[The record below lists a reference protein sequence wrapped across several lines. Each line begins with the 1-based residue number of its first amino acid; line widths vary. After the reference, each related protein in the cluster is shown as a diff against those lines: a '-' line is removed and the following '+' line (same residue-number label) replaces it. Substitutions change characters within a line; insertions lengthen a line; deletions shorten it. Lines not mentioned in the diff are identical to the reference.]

1 MPEFR
6 IGHGYDVH
14 RLVEGR
20 RLVLGGVE
28 IPYIQGLEGH
38 SDADVALHAVM
49 DALLGAAGLPDIGQQ
64 FPPSEAKWKDADS
77 LELLAR
83 VRQLLEDDGV
93 SEIINID
100 VTIAAQ
106 APKLASHL
114 AAMKAA
120 TAKVLQIDE
129 SRVNYKATTT
139 EGLGPV
145 GRGEGMTA
153 TAVCLICRE

>member
-1 MPEFR
+1 M
-6 IGHGYDVH
+6 
-14 RLVEGR
+14 
-20 RLVLGGVE
+20 
-28 IPYIQGLEGH
+28 
-38 SDADVALHAVM
+38 
-49 DALLGAAGLPDIGQQ
+49 
-64 FPPSEAKWKDADS
+64 
-77 LELLAR
+77 
-83 VRQLLEDDGV
+83 EDDGV